1 MPVGPYL
8 ERVSLETLC
17 KARHR
22 LIPGTGLAD
31 NGEGRGGPRDISA
44 SYLDAIGL
52 ARLVHVGTGSGSGH
66 APAVGGLLAHIAEG
80 SLGLAAEGGAGEHA
94 VDKTPR
100 SGGQG
105 EWLSRRKGGQW
116 GGEVMVV
123 AGGSQ
128 HRELLP
134 IGRDTRQGRIVFG
147 FGSNIQ
153 SNVRLTEKVG

>member
-116 GGEVMVV
+116 GGGRGDGCRGRKS
-123 AGGSQ
+123 AQRASS
-128 HRELLP
+128 HRERHSPRPDCLRIRIQYP
-134 IGRDTRQGRIVFG
+134 IKRTAD
-147 FGSNIQ
+147 
-153 SNVRLTEKVG
+153 